1 VSLDNKIRLAAL
13 AGAAAFAQQHEVAWD
28 REPGE
33 KASNWGIHLQDRPP
47 WNKLLGPVHA
57 RGPVS
62 GVIRQRGHEL
72 LSWGEPDR
80 PDLTF
85 SVAKTY
91 LALLTGLALD
101 RGLIDDVNEA
111 VVKRIERIG
120 FEGSHNASVTWAQL
134 LQQTSE
140 WQGQCWGIPD
150 QVDHYRKLQ
159 FQPTQPAGGKGE
171 LRVLQTPGTYW
182 EYNDVRINQLSYAL
196 LRLFGRALPEVFRE
210 AITDPIGASSDWR
223 WVGYEH
229 SWVTVDGKRVQSVP
243 GGTHWGGGL
252 SISARDQALIG
263 ELLLNRGRYGDRQ
276 LLSAGWIDA
285 MQAPC
290 AIAPW
295 YGYLLWLNQT
305 LTVFPSLPRSAYAAF
320 GAGGSITCVL
330 PEQDAVVVVR
340 WIDAS
345 HADRFLALVMNA
357 LQ

>member
-1 VSLDNKIRLAAL
+1 MSRDYEIRNAAL
-13 AGAAAFAQQHEVAWD
+13 ANAIRFAQQHEVAWD
-28 REPGE
+28 RDPG
-33 KASNWGIHLQDRPP
+33 AGAANWGIHQQDRPP
-47 WNKLLGPVHA
+47 WNQLLGPVHA

-62 GVIRQRGHEL
+62 GVIRQHGQEL
-72 LSWGEPDR
+72 VSWGEPDR

-91 LALLTGLALD
+91 LALLAGVALD
-101 RGLIDDVNEA
+101 RGLIGDVHEA
-111 VVKRIERIG
+111 VVNRVPRIG
-120 FEGSHNASVTWAQL
+120 FDDLHNAAITWAQL

-150 QVDHYRKLQ
+150 QVDHFRALQ
-159 FQPTQPAGGKGE
+159 FQPTRPAGAKGE
-171 LRVLQTPGTYW
+171 ARVLQRPGTYW

-210 AITDPIGASSDWR
+210 AITDPIGASAQWR

-229 SWVTVDGKRVQSVP
+229 SWITLNGKRVQSVP

-252 SISARDQALIG
+252 SIGARDQALIG
-263 ELLLNRGRYGDRQ
+263 ELLLNRGQWSGAQ
-276 LLSAGWIDA
+276 LLPASWIDA
-285 MQAPC
+285 MREPC

-295 YGYLLWLNQT
+295 YGYLLWLNGSQS
-305 LTVFPSLPRSAYAAF
+305 VFPSLPGSAYAAF

-340 WIDAS
+340 WIDANY
-345 HADRFLALVMNA
+345 ADQFLALALNA